1 MAVNSEKLRTW
12 HQGPG
17 MVDYLKSRWTFSWKN
32 ADIEESGLLIEFS
45 YELTDIFRDPKSK
58 QVYLSING
66 QRPHFLI

>member
-1 MAVNSEKLRTW
+1 
-12 HQGPG
+12 